1 MSLKTHHKGFTD
13 LKQNQFETI
22 RFILGDQL
30 NAEHSWFQTKDNHV
44 LYVLAE
50 LHQEQDYVTHHIQKI
65 CAFFKSMDN
74 FAQALQKAGHQVLY
88 LDLDKTAEHEDLSS
102 LLISLLTHFNARQ
115 LHYQRPDEYR
125 LVKQF
130 EALQD
135 KLTKTSSNNIDV
147 KCFDTEHFIL
157 PFEDISK
164 YFKADKHVRMEN
176 FYRAMRK
183 RFNILMEDNQPLGGQ
198 WNYDSD
204 NRKSLSKDDLKNIPE
219 PLLFS
224 NDVRDIV
231 DRLHRHK
238 ITYIGKLEHSLL
250 WPCNRKQARE
260 LLSYFCSTCLPNF
273 GRFQDAMTEHSK
285 HAWSLYHSRISFA
298 LNAKILHPLDIIET
312 AIDAFHDSNNTIS
325 LSQIEGFVRQIL
337 GWREYVR
344 GMYWVNMPNMATLNE
359 LNAKRSLPSWF
370 WDGKTKMNCVSK
382 AVSQSLEF
390 AYAHHIQ
397 RLMITGNFA
406 LLAGLHPDEVDAWY
420 LGIYIDAI
428 EWVELPNTRGM
439 ALSADGGL
447 IATKPYAA
455 SGNYINKMSD
465 YCKSCHYSVKTKTG
479 DKACPF
485 NSLYWHF
492 LNHHKE
498 TFQKNPRMA
507 FPYKAWQR
515 MDENQQDELL
525 EQAERYLNDLDNI

>member
-1 MSLKTHHKGFTD
+1 MPNKAFDDDYLK
-13 LKQNQFETI
+13 LKKNQFETI

-30 NAEHSWFQTKDNHV
+30 NAEHSWFNTTDQNV
-44 LYVLAE
+44 LYILAE
-50 LHQEQDYVTHHIQKI
+50 LHQEQEYVTHHIQKI
-65 CAFFKSMDN
+65 CAFFKSMEN
-74 FAQALQKAGHQVLY
+74 FANSLKQAGHHVLY
-88 LDLDKTAEHEDLSS
+88 LDLDMTSQYSDLCH
-102 LLISLLTHFNARQ
+102 LLISLLEHFNAAQ
-115 LHYQRPDEYR
+115 FDYQRPDEHR

-130 EALQD
+130 EAVQA
-135 KLTKTSSNNIDV
+135 KLTTTNTSSIIVNCV
-147 KCFDTEHFIL
+147 DTEHFIL
-157 PFEDISK
+157 PFDDIPT
-164 YFKADKHVRMEN
+164 YFKAGKHVRMEN

-198 WNYDSD
+198 WNYDNE
-204 NRKSLSKDDLKNIPE
+204 NRKSLSKSDLENIPE
-219 PLLFS
+219 PLLFP
-224 NDVRDIV
+224 NDVTDILA
-231 DRLHRHK
+231 RLKRHNIK
-238 ITYIGKLEHSLL
+238 HIGKCESSLL
-250 WPCNRKQARE
+250 WPCSRQQARE
-260 LLSYFCSTCLPNF
+260 LLSYFCSQCLPNF
-273 GRFQDAMTEHSK
+273 GRFQDAMTENSR

-298 LNAKILHPLDIIET
+298 LNAKTLHPLDVIET
-312 AIDAFHDSNNTIS
+312 AIEAFYHSNNTIS
-325 LSQIEGFVRQIL
+325 LAQIEGFVRQIL

-344 GMYWVNMPNMATLNE
+344 GMYWVNMPNMASLND
-359 LNAKRSLPSWF
+359 LNAKRALPSWF
-370 WDGKTKMNCVSK
+370 WDGNTKMNCISK

-406 LLAGLHPDEVDAWY
+406 LLAGLDPDEVDAWY

-485 NSLYWHF
+485 NSLYWYF

-498 TFQKNPRMA
+498 TFQKNSRMA

-515 MDENQQDELL
+515 MNEVQQDALL
-525 EQAERYLNDLDNI
+525 QQAELYLNDIESL